1 MATPRKADAVVLL
14 KQDHRKVEE
23 LFANFQTARG
33 PERKKKIAM
42 EICKELTIHTD
53 IEERIF
59 YPACRGGVEDDLL
72 DESQVEHDSA
82 KVLIGEILAGE
93 PDDAFYDAK
102 VTVLSEMIKHH
113 VKEEEAPGAGLFGQA
128 RKAGIDLLDLGQQIM
143 EEKKTLEAGYSMDAP
158 PIPAPRSFTSPAL
171 A

>member
-1 MATPRKADAVVLL
+1 MATSRKTDAIVLL
-14 KQDHRKVEE
+14 KQDHRKVED
-23 LFANFQTARG
+23 LFASFETARG
-33 PERKKKIAM
+33 TDRKRKIAA

-59 YPACRGGVEDDLL
+59 YPDCKGGVEGDLL

-93 PDDAFYDAK
+93 PGDDFYDAK

-113 VKEEEAPGAGLFGQA
+113 VKEEERPGDGLFAQA
-128 RKAGIDLLDLGQQIM
+128 RKAGIDLLDLGQQIVA
-143 EEKKTLEAGYSMDAP
+143 EKKTLAAAYSMDAP
-158 PIPAPRSFTSPAL
+158 PIPAPRSFKSSTL
-171 A
+171 R